1 MELLEQKLRPA
12 TIYSCLQGLIFYF
25 SVKMRLW
32 LSEIVSSENILNHST
47 CSPLLSAH
55 LNTKPKN
62 SFMLL
67 IMLLLLTPLSG
78 FSHVPILP
86 PLVSL
91 YSIILHFH
99 NICEQTLYSV
109 LSFCFLS
116 HCAVF
121 LRSGC
126 KLCHILSLCIIE
138 YLWYSCYPYLWLLPS
153 GPIHSPWPLS
163 TPGTYC

>member
-12 TIYSCLQGLIFYF
+12 TIYSGLQGLIFYF

-32 LSEIVSSENILNHST
+32 FSEIVSSENILNHNT

-62 SFMLL
+62 SLMLL

-78 FSHVPILP
+78 FSHMPILP
-86 PLVSL
+86 PPVSL
-91 YSIILHFH
+91 YSIIFHFH
-99 NICEQTLYSV
+99 ICEQTLYSV

-121 LRSGC
+121 LSSGC
-126 KLCHILSLCIIE
+126 KLCHLLSVCFIV
-138 YLWYSCYPYLWLLPS
+138 YL
-153 GPIHSPWPLS
+153 
-163 TPGTYC
+163 